1 MAAAINGYDYERA
14 ASQWLVGQGCRLVTS
29 NYRCRVGEIDL
40 VMTEGDTLIF
50 VEVRVRT
57 NLRFSSAAGSVDR
70 RKQRRLSRT
79 AAHYL
84 QRHHR
89 DQEPPCRFDV
99 VVWEP
104 AADSGKLRPRW
115 IRNAFWAA

>member
-1 MAAAINGYDYERA
+1 MAKLNGYDYERA
-14 ASQWLVGQGCRLVTS
+14 ASRWLVCQGCRLVTS

-40 VMTEGDTLIF
+40 VMTQGDTLIF

-57 NLRFSSAAGSVDR
+57 NPRFASAAASVDR
-70 RKQRRLSRT
+70 RKQQRLSRA

-84 QRHHR
+84 QRHCR
-89 DQEPPCRFDV
+89 GREPVCRFDV

-104 AADSGKLRPRW
+104 AADSGKLHPRW
-115 IRNAFWAA
+115 LTNAFPAA